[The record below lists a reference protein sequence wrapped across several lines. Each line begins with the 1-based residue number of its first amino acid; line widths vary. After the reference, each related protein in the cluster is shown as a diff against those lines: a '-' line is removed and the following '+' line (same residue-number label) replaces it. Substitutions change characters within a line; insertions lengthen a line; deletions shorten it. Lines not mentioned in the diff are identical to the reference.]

1 MTEVCHYLKSF
12 RDLDVYQRLYG
23 ACLRVMREVIPNLPI
38 AERNDLQDQLRRA
51 SKAAPRLVAEGY
63 AKKHQR
69 SGFQR
74 YLDDA
79 MGECNECVV
88 CLEQAHDLY
97 SLDPILSAELIES
110 YDKSSRQLYK
120 LAEAWTRFKLRSRQ
134 PSPTDD
140 TSIVNDT
147 H

>member
-1 MTEVCHYLKSF
+1 
-12 RDLDVYQRLYG
+12 
-23 ACLRVMREVIPNLPI
+23 MREVIPNLPI